1 MNILI
6 AIDSFK
12 GSLSTTELADTI
24 GKGITDVSSDYIV
37 NKIPIADGG
46 EGTYNTLVQGLG
58 GKKVRIKVKDPLFNN
73 IFAEYGILPDKTAVI
88 EMAQSSGLTLVPH
101 NLRNPLNTTTY
112 GVGEMIIDAIS
123 KGCKEFI
130 IGIGGSAT
138 NDCGIGML
146 NALGYVFR
154 DKFNQKL
161 IPVGSELSKIKVI
174 DASSVIN
181 ELNNCNFLVAC
192 DVDNPLYGKLGAAHV
207 YGKQKGASIENIEN
221 LDNGMRNFS
230 NVIKIFNGKDISN
243 IEGSGAAGGL
253 GGGFIGLLNSTLS
266 PGINIIFDKLN
277 IVEEIKKADIII
289 TGEGKLDF
297 QTIMGKAPIGVA
309 KIAKTFNIPVIALAG
324 SVTEDAKKGHD
335 FGITSM
341 FSILDSPMDLE
352 YAMEKENAK
361 RLLYNK
367 TNELF
372 RLIEV
377 LRKK

>member
-1 MNILI
+1 MSPTLP
-6 AIDSFK
+6 
-12 GSLSTTELADTI
+12 
-24 GKGITDVSSDYIV
+24 SS
-37 NKIPIADGG
+37 
-46 EGTYNTLVQGLG
+46 
-58 GKKVRIKVKDPLFNN
+58 
-73 IFAEYGILPDKTAVI
+73 DKTAVI